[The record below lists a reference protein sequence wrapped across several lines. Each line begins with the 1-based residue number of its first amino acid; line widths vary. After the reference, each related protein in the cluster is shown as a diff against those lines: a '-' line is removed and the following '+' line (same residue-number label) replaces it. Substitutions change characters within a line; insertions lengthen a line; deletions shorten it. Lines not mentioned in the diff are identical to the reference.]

1 MTAFVVVP
9 CFNEASRWNAQYWTD
24 VTQIPDTRWVFVDDG
39 STDGTLQLVEAFC
52 SDSSHRVIS
61 QHRNQGKAEA
71 VRSGMIWSLG
81 EALPGDT
88 LAFIDADGAFE
99 RDDIER
105 LLNLSRTKFMN
116 DEWDAVWSSRVALAG
131 RDIHR
136 SPRRHYLGRVDATVL
151 FGSQADI
158 PYDTQSG
165 LKAFRCS
172 TELGALLQRPFET
185 RWLFEI
191 EMLLRFQTDTHDQ
204 LRVWEEP
211 LMHWSEVPGSKV
223 AGRELFR
230 AAREIALVKR
240 MQRSLARQQNRHGS
254 S

>member
-9 CFNEASRWNAQYWTD
+9 CFNEASRWNAKYWTD

-39 STDGTLQLVEAFC
+39 STDETLQLLEAFC
-52 SDSSHRVIS
+52 SASSSHLIS

-71 VRSGMIWSLG
+71 VRRGMIWSLD

-88 LAFIDADGAFE
+88 LAFIDADGAFKRE
-99 RDDIER
+99 DIEC
-105 LLNLSRTKFMN
+105 LLNLSRTKFID

-136 SPRRHYLGRVDATVL
+136 SSRRHYLGRVAATVL
-151 FGSQADI
+151 FGSEADV

-172 TELGALLQRPFET
+172 TDLKALLQRPFDT

-191 EMLLRFQTDTHDQ
+191 EMLLRFQADHQDH

-230 AAREIALVKR
+230 AAREIARVKK
-240 MQRSLARQQNRHGS
+240 MQRSLARQRHRQGS
-254 S
+254 P